1 MGIIPAQ
8 VDRQGSHIDQYT
20 KERALISTS
29 DFKKALRYEEDGA
42 PWQVIEHTVHNP
54 SARGAATLVKVKAR
68 NLMTGQVLQKTYK
81 SGEMFNEPD
90 LEKMTATYLYDEGD
104 DLVFMEQT
112 NYEQYNVPRKML
124 DGADVWMT
132 DGFELELLK
141 YNGNIINI
149 ELPQSVVV
157 TVSTVE
163 AGAKGDTASG
173 KVLAR
178 AELENG
184 VMVMVP
190 TFIKEGSQIKVDPN
204 DNSYLGRV

>member
-1 MGIIPAQ
+1 M
-8 VDRQGSHIDQYT
+8 
-20 KERALISTS
+20 ISTS

-68 NLMTGQVLQKTYK
+68 NLMTGQVLLKTYK
-81 SGEMFNEPD
+81 SGDMFNEPD
-90 LEKMTATYLYDEGD
+90 LEKMKVTYLYDEGD
-104 DLVFMEQT
+104 DLVFMDQAT
-112 NYEQYNVPRKML
+112 YEQYNVPRAML
-124 DGADVWMT
+124 DGGDVWMT

-141 YNGNIINI
+141 YNGNIINVD
-149 ELPQSVVV
+149 LPQSVVV

-163 AGAKGDTASG
+163 SGARGDTASG

-184 VMVMVP
+184 VVVMVP
-190 TFIKEGSQIKVDPN
+190 TFIKEGSSIKIDPR
-204 DNSYLGRV
+204 DNSYLGRE